1 MTLLIVRIGYLWS
14 AQGFV
19 SLMKGSPKYSDELYL
34 GVLITHGSMAMA
46 VYAFQHSLTVEGDR
60 TVMSFLPLAH
70 IFEVCVL
77 STQSPR
83 A

>member
-1 MTLLIVRIGYLWS
+1 
-14 AQGFV
+14 
-19 SLMKGSPKYSDELYL
+19 
-34 GVLITHGSMAMA
+34 MAMA

-77 STQSPR
+77 SAEKSR
-83 A
+83 S